1 MGINVDINHPSFV
14 QLIDKISNK
23 VSQTIDVKRY
33 FSLTEDKKRGLS
45 YLALKV
51 VNNAI
56 GGKIKITEN
65 ELLSLITILWKKN
78 EELENYEMAAIFK
91 HIMEN
96 FSSIYN
102 SVKPKKRTRKI
113 KVK

>member
-1 MGINVDINHPSFV
+1 MIHGWSVLVRNRPLH
-14 QLIDKISNK
+14 
-23 VSQTIDVKRY
+23 
-33 FSLTEDKKRGLS
+33 SLKRGLS
-45 YLALKV
+45 YVALKV

-78 EELENYEMAAIFK
+78 EESENYEMAAIFK

-113 KVK
+113 QVK

>member
-33 FSLTEDKKRGLS
+33 FSLTENKKRGLS
-45 YLALKV
+45 YVALKV
-51 VNNAI
+51 VNNDI

-65 ELLSLITILWKKN
+65 ELLSLITILRKKN
-78 EELENYEMAAIFK
+78 K
-91 HIMEN
+91 T
-96 FSSIYN
+96 
-102 SVKPKKRTRKI
+102 VKSYGLKPRERNII
-113 KVK
+113 KG

>member
-14 QLIDKISNK
+14 QLIDKINNK
-23 VSQTIDVKRY
+23 VSQSIEVTRY
-33 FSLTEDKKRGLS
+33 FSLTKDKQRGLS

-51 VNNAI
+51 VTLTI

-78 EELENYEMAAIFK
+78 EEKENYEMAAIFK
-91 HIMEN
+91 YIMEN
-96 FSSIYN
+96 FKGIYS
-102 SVKPKKRTRKI
+102 SVKPKTRVRKI